1 MVTVTTEEKRV
12 DNIAMKITELKLFG
26 IKLYSNIKTTTNNNI
41 VRTLTELS
49 DNKHSIKGFNYENKD

>member
-12 DNIAMKITELKLFG
+12 DNIAIKTTELRIFG

-41 VRTLTELS
+41 VRTLTEIT
-49 DNKHSIKGFNYENKD
+49 NKQEIKGFNYENKD

>member
-1 MVTVTTEEKRV
+1 MVTVTTEERRV
-12 DNIAMKITELKLFG
+12 NNIAIKNTELRIFG

-49 DNKHSIKGFNYENKD
+49 ENKQEIKGFNYENKD

>member
-12 DNIAMKITELKLFG
+12 DNIAMKITELKIFG

-41 VRTLTELS
+41 VRSLTEIS
-49 DNKHSIKGFNYENKD
+49 NKQQIKGFNYENKD

>member
-12 DNIAMKITELKLFG
+12 DNIAIKIIELKIFG

-41 VRTLTELS
+41 VRSLTEIS
-49 DNKHSIKGFNYENKD
+49 NKQQIKGFNYETKD

>member
-12 DNIAMKITELKLFG
+12 DNIAIKITELRVFG

-41 VRTLTELS
+41 VRTLTEIS
-49 DNKHSIKGFNYENKD
+49 NNKQQIKGFNYENKD

>member
-12 DNIAMKITELKLFG
+12 DNIAMKITELRVFG

-41 VRTLTELS
+41 VRTLTEIT
-49 DNKHSIKGFNYENKD
+49 NKQEIKGFNYENKD

>member
-12 DNIAMKITELKLFG
+12 DNIAMKITELRIFG

-41 VRTLTELS
+41 VRTLTEIT
-49 DNKHSIKGFNYENKD
+49 NKQEIKGFNYENKD

>member
-41 VRTLTELS
+41 VRQLTEITDKL
-49 DNKHSIKGFNYENKD
+49 NIKGFNYENKD

>member
-1 MVTVTTEEKRV
+1 MVTVTTEERRIN
-12 DNIAMKITELKLFG
+12 NIAIKNTELRIFG

-49 DNKHSIKGFNYENKD
+49 ENKQEIKGFNYENKD

>member
-12 DNIAMKITELKLFG
+12 GNIAMKITELRIFG

-41 VRTLTELS
+41 VRTLTEIS
-49 DNKHSIKGFNYENKD
+49 NKQQIKGFNYENKD

>member
-12 DNIAMKITELKLFG
+12 DNIAIKTTELRIFG

-41 VRTLTELS
+41 VRTLTEITT
-49 DNKHSIKGFNYENKD
+49 KQEIKGFNYETKD

>member
-12 DNIAMKITELKLFG
+12 DNIAIKITELRIFG

-41 VRTLTELS
+41 VRTLTEIT
-49 DNKHSIKGFNYENKD
+49 NKQEIKGFNYENKD